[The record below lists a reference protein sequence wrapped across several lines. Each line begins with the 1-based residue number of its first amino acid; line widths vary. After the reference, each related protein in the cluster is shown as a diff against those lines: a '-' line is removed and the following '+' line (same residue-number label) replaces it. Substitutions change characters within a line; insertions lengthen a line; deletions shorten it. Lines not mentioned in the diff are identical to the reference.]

1 MPSKVVFDWSDE
13 QLDWFDLRYADCSST
28 QDQETTTYI
37 WSRISAEFLERWPVK
52 EMLWPS
58 MPSSHHPTNMEMRSI
73 LEAERLCSTV
83 HYLNDKRR
91 EDGRFMS
98 AAHIGHWSVE
108 QYVWLDEHR
117 IWLVIATALEDFDTF
132 WIILFDDF
140 FSEWPV
146 RRFLWPTL
154 EDDRPL
160 STIQQLLVTEAEE

>member
-13 QLDWFDLRYADCSST
+13 QLDWFDLRHADFPRKVAREGDVVAIHAIFTSSN
-28 QDQETTTYI
+28 QYGDAFY
-37 WSRISAEFLERWPVK
+37 SRGG
-52 EMLWPS
+52 
-58 MPSSHHPTNMEMRSI
+58 
-73 LEAERLCSTV
+73 TV
-83 HYLNDKRR
+83 VLYYYLNDKRR

-160 STIQQLLVTEAEE
+160 STVQQLLVTEAEE